1 MTRIITIR
9 AQPDYFD
16 FVSLLLF
23 VDVIVVD
30 DNVNVVAVVLILVAT
45 NIAVSCGK

>member
-30 DNVNVVAVVLILVAT
+30 VNVVAVVLILVAA
-45 NIAVSCGK
+45 NITVSCGK